1 MNKSLMNLEQ
11 HNFQVNYYF
20 NVVFTNIPFTNH
32 ICPAFVSTDRERI
45 ALGTEDGLF
54 VVEITRDGMST
65 LYSTDLVLQHY
76 FHLLISHDLFF
87 SSHCSCC

>member
-1 MNKSLMNLEQ
+1 MSLEQ
-11 HNFQVNYYF
+11 HNFQLNF
-20 NVVFTNIPFTNH
+20 WLNFHFKGWRIVFINIPFTNH

-65 LYSTDLVLQHY
+65 LYSTDLVLEHY
-76 FHLLISHDLFF
+76 FHYY
-87 SSHCSCC
+87 